1 MFAAI
6 RRLSKFSWLNAT
18 RGRLFCRSHGWL
30 LCGIYLLVPAIL
42 WAEDKKPPAF
52 NAEEAIKTLRGET
65 DLVWLVVASILVF
78 FMQAGFAYVETG
90 FSRKKNAVNI
100 LMKNTSD
107 FLVGSLGF
115 WLIGFALMFGPQL
128 IQGIGFGKPMF
139 GDKLLEGPDGK
150 PIAFNYAFLFF
161 QMVFAGTSA
170 TIVSGAMAE
179 RTKFISYVVFS
190 LICSS
195 FIYPV
200 FGSLVWSNLFDAK
213 NVGYLAQKGFIDFAG
228 STVVH
233 SIGGWMGLAGTIA
246 LGARI
251 GKFGAKHEVK
261 PILGHNM
268 SMSVLGMFIL
278 WFGWFGFNPGSTG
291 VVKDGS
297 FAIIAITTNMAACAG
312 GITAI
317 ITSWILFKRPDV
329 SMVVNGVLGGLVA
342 ITAGC
347 NNVDPKGAVAIG
359 GISGVL
365 VVYGVLLL
373 DWLKIDD
380 PVGAVSVHGLA
391 GAWGTLAVGLFANPN
406 YGGGPAGLFYGGG
419 WTQFG
424 IQALGTGM
432 AFAWAFPASLIVF
445 YLMKWIP
452 FIGLRVPES
461 EEIEGLDIIE
471 HGIEAY
477 PEET

>member
-1 MFAAI
+1 MKPRKLFTVASSILFLMA
-6 RRLSKFSWLNAT
+6 SAVFS
-18 RGRLFCRSHGWL
+18 
-30 LCGIYLLVPAIL
+30 VD
-42 WAEDKKPPAF
+42 EKKPAF
-52 NAEEAIKTLRGET
+52 NAEEALKTLRAET
-65 DLVWLVVASILVF
+65 DLVWLLVAGFLVF

-90 FSRKKNAVNI
+90 FSRKKNVVNI

-115 WLIGFALMFGPQL
+115 WMIGFSLMFGPH
-128 IQGIGFGKPMF
+128 IIAGFGVGMPVLF
-139 GDKLLEGPDGK
+139 DKLLEGPDGK
-150 PIAFNYAFLFF
+150 PIAFNYGFLFF
-161 QMVFAGTSA
+161 QMVFAGTAA

-179 RTKFISYVVFS
+179 RTKFSSYVIFS
-190 LICSS
+190 FFCSAL
-195 FIYPV
+195 IYPL

-213 NVGYLAQKGFIDFAG
+213 NIGWLAKNNFIDFAG

-233 SIGGWMGLAGTIA
+233 SLGGWMGLAGTIA
-246 LGARI
+246 LGPRI

-291 VVKDGS
+291 VIKDGS
-297 FAIIAITTNMAACAG
+297 FAIIAITTNLAACAG
-312 GITAI
+312 GTTAI
-317 ITSWILFKRPDV
+317 IISWLLFKRPDV
-329 SMVVNGVLGGLVA
+329 SMVVNGILGGLVA

-359 GISGVL
+359 GLAGIL

-380 PVGAVSVHGLA
+380 PVGAVSVHGIC

-419 WTQFG
+419 TAQLSA
-424 IQALGTGM
+424 QALGVGT
-432 AFAWAFPASLIVF
+432 AFVWGFSASLIVF
-445 YLMKWIP
+445 YFMKLVP

>member
-1 MFAAI
+1 MKPRKLFTFAMPILLLMASALFAA
-6 RRLSKFSWLNAT
+6 
-18 RGRLFCRSHGWL
+18 
-30 LCGIYLLVPAIL
+30 
-42 WAEDKKPPAF
+42 EEKKPAF
-52 NAEEAIKTLRGET
+52 SAEEAIKTLRSET
-65 DLVWLVVASILVF
+65 DLVWLLVAGFLVF

-107 FLVGSLGF
+107 FLVGSLAF
-115 WLIGFALMFGPQL
+115 WMIGFSLMFGPQL
-128 IQGIGFGKPMF
+128 IAGFGVGMPIF
-139 GDKLLEGPDGK
+139 FDKLLEGADGK
-150 PIAFNYAFLFF
+150 PIAYNYGFLFF
-161 QMVFAGTSA
+161 QMVFAGTAA

-179 RTKFISYVVFS
+179 RTKFISYVFFS
-190 LICSS
+190 FICSAL
-195 FIYPV
+195 IYPL
-200 FGSLVWSNLFDAK
+200 FGSLVWSNLFDPK
-213 NVGYLAQKGFIDFAG
+213 NVGWLAKHNFIDFAG

-233 SIGGWMGLAGTIA
+233 SLGGWMGLAGTIA
-246 LGARI
+246 LGPRI

-291 VVKDGS
+291 VIKDGS
-297 FAIIAITTNMAACAG
+297 FAIIAITTNLAACAG
-312 GITAI
+312 GTTAI
-317 ITSWILFKRPDV
+317 IMSWLLFKRPDV
-329 SMVVNGVLGGLVA
+329 SMVVNGILGGLVA

-359 GISGVL
+359 GIAGIL
-365 VVYGVLLL
+365 VVYCVLLL

-380 PVGAVSVHGLA
+380 PVGAVSVHGFC

-419 WTQFG
+419 TAQLG
-424 IQALGTGM
+424 AQALGVGTVFVWG
-432 AFAWAFPASLIVF
+432 FSASLLVF
-445 YLMKWIP
+445 YFMKLVP

>member
-1 MFAAI
+1 MLRIKRHSIVTSACIFVTIVLSRAA
-6 RRLSKFSWLNAT
+6 F
-18 RGRLFCRSHGWL
+18 
-30 LCGIYLLVPAIL
+30 
-42 WAEDKKPPAF
+42 AEDQAPAAF
-52 NAEEAIKTLRGET
+52 NAEEAVKNLRGET
-65 DLVWLVVASILVF
+65 DLLWLMVAGFLVF

-100 LMKNTSD
+100 LMKNISD

-115 WLIGFALMFGPQL
+115 WIIGFSLMFGPQL
-128 IQGIGFGKPMF
+128 IAGFGVGAPRF
-139 GDKLLEGPDGK
+139 FDELLEGPDGK
-150 PIAFNYAFLFF
+150 PVAYNYAFLFF
-161 QMVFAGTSA
+161 QMVFAGTAA

-179 RTKFISYVVFS
+179 RTKFISYIFFS
-190 LICSS
+190 LICSAI
-195 FIYPV
+195 IYPL
-200 FGSLVWSNLFDAK
+200 FGSLAWSNLFDSK
-213 NVGYLAQKGFIDFAG
+213 NVGWLASKNFIDFAG

-233 SIGGWMGLAGTIA
+233 SLGGWMGLAGTIA
-246 LGARI
+246 LGPRI
-251 GKFGAKHEVK
+251 GKFGSGHEVK

-268 SMSVLGMFIL
+268 SMSVMGMFIL

-291 VVKDGS
+291 AVKDGA
-297 FAIIAITTNMAACAG
+297 FAIIAITTNLAACAG
-312 GITAI
+312 GFTAI
-317 ITSWILFKRPDV
+317 LTSWVLFKRPDV

-359 GISGVL
+359 GIAGVL

-406 YGGGPAGLFYGGG
+406 YGAGPAGLFYGGG
-419 WTQFG
+419 TAQLAA
-424 IQALGTGM
+424 QALGVGV
-432 AFAWAFPASLIVF
+432 AFLWAFPVSFVVF
-445 YLMKWIP
+445 SLMKYIP
-452 FIGLRVPES
+452 FIGLRVPAS

>member
-1 MFAAI
+1 MHK
-6 RRLSKFSWLNAT
+6 LSKHPVLAT
-18 RGRLFCRSHGWL
+18 AVSFLTLFLSQGL
-30 LCGIYLLVPAIL
+30 FAQETPTT
-42 WAEDKKPPAF
+42 PF
-52 NAEEAIKTLRGET
+52 NAEDAIKSLRSET
-65 DLVWLVVASILVF
+65 DLLWLMVAGFLVF

-90 FSRKKNAVNI
+90 FSRKKNVVNI

-115 WLIGFALMFGPQL
+115 WMIGFSLMFGPQL
-128 IQGIGFGKPMF
+128 IAGFGLGTPVLF
-139 GDKLLEGPDGK
+139 DTLLEGPDGK

-161 QMVFAGTSA
+161 QMVFAGTAA

-179 RTKFISYVVFS
+179 RTKFISYIFFS
-190 LICSS
+190 FICSAI
-195 FIYPV
+195 IYPL
-200 FGSLVWSNLFDAK
+200 FGSLVWSNLFDSK
-213 NVGYLAQKGFIDFAG
+213 NVGYLASKNFIDFAG

-233 SIGGWMGLAGTIA
+233 SLGGWMGLAGTIA
-246 LGARI
+246 LGPRI
-251 GKFGAKHEVK
+251 GKFGTGHEVK

-268 SMSVLGMFIL
+268 SMSVMGMFIL

-297 FAIIAITTNMAACAG
+297 FAIIAITTNLAACAG
-312 GITAI
+312 GVTAI
-317 ITSWILFKRPDV
+317 LTSWILFKRPDV

-359 GISGVL
+359 AVAGIL

-380 PVGAVSVHGLA
+380 PVGAVSVHGFA

-406 YGGGPAGLFYGGG
+406 YGAGPAGLFYGGG
-419 WTQFG
+419 VAQLWA
-424 IQALGTGM
+424 QALGVGV
-432 AFAWAFPASLIVF
+432 AFLWAFPVSLAVF
-445 YLMKWIP
+445 TLMKYIP
-452 FIGLRVPES
+452 FIGLRVPAS

>member
-1 MFAAI
+1 MLAAI
-6 RRLSKFSWLNAT
+6 QSFSTTLFPRNWGKVFLRL
-18 RGRLFCRSHGWL
+18 GWL
-30 LCGIYLLVPAIL
+30 SLLVPAIL
-42 WAEDKKPPAF
+42 WGEDKKPPAF
-52 NAEEAIKTLRGET
+52 NAEEAVKALRSDT
-65 DLVWLVVASILVF
+65 DLVWLIVAGTLVF

-128 IQGIGFGKPMF
+128 IVGFGFGKPMF
-139 GDKLLEGPDGK
+139 GDKLLEGADGK

-200 FGSLVWSNLFDAK
+200 FGSLVWSNLLDPK
-213 NVGYLAQKGFIDFAG
+213 NAGYLAQKGFIDFAG

-291 VVKDGS
+291 AVKDGS
-297 FAIIAITTNMAACAG
+297 FAIVAITTNMAACAG
-312 GITAI
+312 GVTAI

-359 GISGVL
+359 GIAGVL

-380 PVGAVSVHGLA
+380 PVGAVSVHGFC
-391 GAWGTLAVGLFANPN
+391 GAWGTIAVGLFANPN

-432 AFAWAFPASLIVF
+432 AFGWAFPASLVVF

-452 FIGLRVPES
+452 FIGLRVPAS

>member
-1 MFAAI
+1 MNLRTHTRKIFRSLTVTLAF
-6 RRLSKFSWLNAT
+6 LSAGSA
-18 RGRLFCRSHGWL
+18 RLF
-30 LCGIYLLVPAIL
+30 A
-42 WAEDKKPPAF
+42 DNPPAAAF
-52 NAEEAIKTLRGET
+52 EAESAIKSLRSET
-65 DLVWLVVASILVF
+65 DLLWLMVAGFLVF

-90 FSRKKNAVNI
+90 FSRKKNVVNI

-115 WLIGFALMFGPQL
+115 WTIGFSLMFGPQL
-128 IQGIGFGKPMF
+128 IAGFGVGIPHF
-139 GDKLLEGPDGK
+139 FDRLLEGPDGK

-161 QMVFAGTSA
+161 QMVFAGTAA

-179 RTKFISYVVFS
+179 RTKFLSYVVFS
-190 LICSS
+190 LICSAL
-195 FIYPV
+195 IYPL
-200 FGSLVWSNLFDAK
+200 FGSLVWSNLFDSK
-213 NVGYLAQKGFIDFAG
+213 NVGWLASKNFIDFAG

-233 SIGGWMGLAGTIA
+233 SVGGWMGLAGTIA
-246 LGARI
+246 LGPRI
-251 GKFGAKHEVK
+251 GKFGTGHEVK

-297 FAIIAITTNMAACAG
+297 FAIIAITTNLAACAG
-312 GITAI
+312 GSTAI
-317 ITSWILFKRPDV
+317 LTSWILFKRPDV
-329 SMVVNGVLGGLVA
+329 SMVVNGILGGLVA

-359 GISGVL
+359 AIAGIL

-373 DWLKIDD
+373 DWLQIDD
-380 PVGAVSVHGLA
+380 PVGAVSVHGFA

-406 YGGGPAGLFYGGG
+406 YGAGPAGLFYGGG
-419 WTQFG
+419 TAQLAA
-424 IQALGTGM
+424 QALGVG
-432 AFAWAFPASLIVF
+432 AGFLWAFPVSFAVF
-445 YLMKWIP
+445 TLMKYIP
-452 FIGLRVPES
+452 FIGLRVPPS

>member
-1 MFAAI
+1 MKL
-6 RRLSKFSWLNAT
+6 RRLFT
-18 RGRLFCRSHGWL
+18 MTSHL
-30 LCGIYLLVPAIL
+30 LLPTSALIAV
-42 WAEDKKPPAF
+42 EEKKPAF
-52 NAEEAIKTLRGET
+52 NAEEAVKALRSDT
-65 DLVWLVVASILVF
+65 DLLWLVIAGTLVF

-100 LMKNTSD
+100 LMKNTAD

-115 WLIGFALMFGPQL
+115 WLIGFSLMFGPHL
-128 IQGIGFGKPMF
+128 LAGIGVGLPRMAEKM
-139 GDKLLEGPDGK
+139 LEGPDGK
-150 PIAFNYAFLFF
+150 PIAFNFAFFFF
-161 QMVFAGTSA
+161 QMVFAGTAA

-179 RTKFISYVVFS
+179 RTKFVTYVIFS
-190 LICSS
+190 FFCSAL
-195 FIYPV
+195 IYPV
-200 FGSLVWSNLFDAK
+200 FGSMVWSNLLDPN
-213 NVGYLAQKGFIDFAG
+213 NVGWLAKRGFIDFAG

-233 SIGGWMGLAGTIA
+233 SMGGWVGLAGTIA
-246 LGARI
+246 LGARV
-251 GKFGAKHEVK
+251 GKFGAHHEVK

-291 VVKDGS
+291 VVKDGG

-312 GITAI
+312 GTTAI
-317 ITSWILFKRPDV
+317 LTSWLLFKRPDV
-329 SMVVNGVLGGLVA
+329 SMVVNGILGGLVA

-359 GISGVL
+359 GLAGIF

-380 PVGAVSVHGLA
+380 PVGAVSVHGLC

-406 YGGGPAGLFYGGG
+406 YGAGPAGLFYGGG
-419 WTQFG
+419 FSQLG
-424 IQALGTGM
+424 VQALGVGA
-432 AFAWAFPASLIVF
+432 AFAWGFPVALILF

>member
-1 MFAAI
+1 MKL
-6 RRLSKFSWLNAT
+6 RRLFTMTSQ
-18 RGRLFCRSHGWL
+18 L
-30 LCGIYLLVPAIL
+30 LLSTSALIAV
-42 WAEDKKPPAF
+42 EEKKPAF
-52 NAEEAIKTLRGET
+52 NAEEAVKTLRSET
-65 DLVWLVVASILVF
+65 DLLWLLVAGFLVF

-90 FSRKKNAVNI
+90 FSRKKNVVNI
-100 LMKNTSD
+100 LMKNISD
-107 FLVGSLGF
+107 FLVGSLAF
-115 WLIGFALMFGPQL
+115 WMIGFSLMFGPQL
-128 IQGIGFGKPMF
+128 MAGFGIGMPIFF
-139 GDKLLEGPDGK
+139 DKLLEGSDGK
-150 PIAFNYAFLFF
+150 PIAFNYGFLFF
-161 QMVFAGTSA
+161 QMVFAGTAA

-179 RTKFISYVVFS
+179 RTKFISYIFFS
-190 LICSS
+190 FVCSAV
-195 FIYPV
+195 IYPV

-213 NVGYLAQKGFIDFAG
+213 NVGWLAKNNFIDFAG

-233 SIGGWMGLAGTIA
+233 SLGGWMGLAGTIA
-246 LGARI
+246 LGPRI
-251 GKFGAKHEVK
+251 GKFGAKHDVK

-268 SMSVLGMFIL
+268 SMSVMGMFIL

-297 FAIIAITTNMAACAG
+297 FAIIAITTNLAACAG
-312 GITAI
+312 GTTAI
-317 ITSWILFKRPDV
+317 IMSWLLFKRPDV
-329 SMVVNGVLGGLVA
+329 SMVVNGILGGLVA

-359 GISGVL
+359 GVAGIL
-365 VVYGVLLL
+365 VVYCVLLL

-380 PVGAVSVHGLA
+380 PVGAVSVHGFC

-419 WTQFG
+419 IAQLGAQGLGVGIAFG
-424 IQALGTGM
+424 WG
-432 AFAWAFPASLIVF
+432 FFASLVVF
-445 YLMKWIP
+445 YFMKLVP

>member
-1 MFAAI
+1 MRNRWMSIF
-6 RRLSKFSWLNAT
+6 RRVSIPLVVMLPIFS
-18 RGRLFCRSHGWL
+18 
-30 LCGIYLLVPAIL
+30 L
-42 WAEDKKPPAF
+42 WAEDKKPAF
-52 NAEEAIKTLRGET
+52 NAEDAVKTLRSDA
-65 DLVWLVVASILVF
+65 DLLWLMVAGFLVF

-100 LMKNTSD
+100 LMKNISD
-107 FLVGSLGF
+107 FLVGSVGYWMLGF
-115 WLIGFALMFGPQL
+115 SLMFGPQV
-128 IQGIGFGKPMF
+128 IAGFGVGMPQF
-139 GDKLLEGPDGK
+139 FDKLLESPDGK
-150 PIAFNYAFLFF
+150 PIAFNYGFLFF
-161 QMVFAGTSA
+161 QMVFAGTAA

-190 LICSS
+190 FICSTL
-195 FIYPV
+195 IYPL

-213 NVGYLAQKGFIDFAG
+213 NIGWLAKHNFIDFAG

-233 SIGGWMGLAGTIA
+233 SLGGWMGLAGTIA
-246 LGARI
+246 LGPRI
-251 GKFGAKHEVK
+251 GKFGAHHDVK

-291 VVKDGS
+291 AIKDGS
-297 FAIIAITTNMAACAG
+297 FAVIAITTNLAACTGGMAA
-312 GITAI
+312 I
-317 ITSWILFKRPDV
+317 IMSWMLFKRPDV
-329 SMVVNGVLGGLVA
+329 SMVVNGILGGLVA

-347 NNVDPKGAVAIG
+347 NNVDARGAAAIG
-359 GISGVL
+359 AIAGVL

-380 PVGAVSVHGLA
+380 PVGAVSVHGMC
-391 GAWGTLAVGLFANPN
+391 GAWGTLAIGFFANPN
-406 YGGGPAGLFYGGG
+406 YGGGPAGIFYGGG
-419 WTQFG
+419 AAQLG
-424 IQALGTGM
+424 AQALGAGA
-432 AFAWAFPASLIVF
+432 AFAWGFPVSLLVF

>member
-1 MFAAI
+1 A
-6 RRLSKFSWLNAT
+6 
-18 RGRLFCRSHGWL
+18 
-30 LCGIYLLVPAIL
+30 
-42 WAEDKKPPAF
+42 AF
-52 NAEEAIKTLRGET
+52 NAEEAVKNLRSDT
-65 DLVWLVVASILVF
+65 DLLWLMVAGFLVF

-90 FSRKKNAVNI
+90 FSRKKNVVNI

-115 WLIGFALMFGPQL
+115 WTIGFSLMFGPQL
-128 IQGIGFGKPMF
+128 VAGFGF
-139 GDKLLEGPDGK
+139 GTPVLFDRLLEGPDGK

-161 QMVFAGTSA
+161 QMVFAGTAA

-179 RTKFISYVVFS
+179 RTKFISYVFFS
-190 LICSS
+190 LICSAI
-195 FIYPV
+195 IYPL
-200 FGSLVWSNLFDAK
+200 FGSLVWSNLFDNK
-213 NVGYLAQKGFIDFAG
+213 NVGWLASKNFIDFAG

-233 SIGGWMGLAGTIA
+233 SLGGWMGLAGTIA
-246 LGARI
+246 LGPRI
-251 GKFGAKHEVK
+251 GKFGTGHEVK

-291 VVKDGS
+291 TIKDGS
-297 FAIIAITTNMAACAG
+297 FAIIAITTNLAACAG
-312 GITAI
+312 GVAAI
-317 ITSWILFKRPDV
+317 LTSWILFKRPDV
-329 SMVVNGVLGGLVA
+329 SMVVNGILGGLVA

-347 NNVDPKGAVAIG
+347 SNVDPKGAVAIG
-359 GISGVL
+359 GVAGVL

-380 PVGAVSVHGLA
+380 PVGAVSVHGFA

-406 YGGGPAGLFYGGG
+406 YGAGPAGLFYGGG
-419 WTQFG
+419 TAQLAA
-424 IQALGTGM
+424 QALGVAAG
-432 AFAWAFPASLIVF
+432 FLWAFPVSLAVF
-445 YLMKWIP
+445 TLMKYIP
-452 FIGLRVPES
+452 FIGLRVPAS

>member
-1 MFAAI
+1 MLSAI
-6 RRLSKFSWLNAT
+6 GTFSKSIFSRSSGRWLLRLSWL
-18 RGRLFCRSHGWL
+18 CL
-30 LCGIYLLVPAIL
+30 LIPAVL
-42 WAEDKKPPAF
+42 WGEDKKPPAF
-52 NAEEAIKTLRGET
+52 NAEEAVKALRSDT
-65 DLVWLVVASILVF
+65 DLVWLIIAGTLVF

-128 IQGIGFGKPMF
+128 IVGFGFGKPMF

-150 PIAFNYAFLFF
+150 PIAFNFAFLFF

-200 FGSLVWSNLFDAK
+200 FGSLVWSNLLDAK

-251 GKFGAKHEVK
+251 GKFGTGHDVK

-359 GISGVL
+359 GIAGVL

-380 PVGAVSVHGLA
+380 PVGAVSVHGLC
-391 GAWGTLAVGLFANPN
+391 GAWGTVAVGLFANPN
-406 YGGGPAGLFYGGG
+406 YGAGPAGLFYGGG
-419 WTQFG
+419 WGQFG
-424 IQALGTGM
+424 VQALGAGM
-432 AFAWAFPASLIVF
+432 AFGWAFPASLVVF

-452 FIGLRVPES
+452 FVGLRVPES

>member
-1 MFAAI
+1 MNRLKYYPLRACAVLFFTLVSGERIFAQENQA
-6 RRLSKFSWLNAT
+6 A
-18 RGRLFCRSHGWL
+18 
-30 LCGIYLLVPAIL
+30 
-42 WAEDKKPPAF
+42 AF
-52 NAEEAIKTLRGET
+52 NAEEAVKNLRSDT
-65 DLVWLVVASILVF
+65 DLLWLMVAGFLVF

-90 FSRKKNAVNI
+90 FSRKKNVVNI

-115 WLIGFALMFGPQL
+115 WTIGFSLMFGPQL
-128 IQGIGFGKPMF
+128 VAGFGF
-139 GDKLLEGPDGK
+139 GTPVLFDRLLEGPDGK

-161 QMVFAGTSA
+161 QMVFAGTAA

-179 RTKFISYVVFS
+179 RTKFISYVFFS
-190 LICSS
+190 LICSAI
-195 FIYPV
+195 IYPL
-200 FGSLVWSNLFDAK
+200 FGSLVWSNLFDNK
-213 NVGYLAQKGFIDFAG
+213 NVGWLASKNFIDFAG

-233 SIGGWMGLAGTIA
+233 SLGGWMGLAGTIA
-246 LGARI
+246 LGPRI
-251 GKFGAKHEVK
+251 GKFGTGHEVK

-291 VVKDGS
+291 TIKDGS
-297 FAIIAITTNMAACAG
+297 FAIIAITTNLAACAG
-312 GITAI
+312 GVAAI
-317 ITSWILFKRPDV
+317 LTSWILFKRPDV
-329 SMVVNGVLGGLVA
+329 SMVVNGILGGLVA

-347 NNVDPKGAVAIG
+347 SNVDPKGAVAIG
-359 GISGVL
+359 GVAGVL

-380 PVGAVSVHGLA
+380 PVGAVSVHGFA

-406 YGGGPAGLFYGGG
+406 YGAGPAGLFYGGG
-419 WTQFG
+419 TAQLAA
-424 IQALGTGM
+424 QALGVAAG
-432 AFAWAFPASLIVF
+432 FLWAFPVSLAVF
-445 YLMKWIP
+445 TLMKYIP
-452 FIGLRVPES
+452 FIGLRVPAS

>member
-1 MFAAI
+1 MFSAI
-6 RRLSKFSWLNAT
+6 RRFSKLRWL
-18 RGRLFCRSHGWL
+18 
-30 LCGIYLLVPAIL
+30 YLLVPAIL
-42 WAEDKKPPAF
+42 WAEDKKAPAF
-52 NAEEAIKTLRGET
+52 NAEEAVKTLRGET
-65 DLVWLVVASILVF
+65 DLVWLIIAGILVF

-128 IQGIGFGKPMF
+128 IQGFGFGRPMF

-312 GITAI
+312 GVTAI

-359 GISGVL
+359 GIAGVL

-380 PVGAVSVHGLA
+380 PVGAVSVHGLC
-391 GAWGTLAVGLFANPN
+391 GAWGTVAVGLFANPN

-424 IQALGTGM
+424 IQALGAGT

>member
-1 MFAAI
+1 MLSAI
-6 RRLSKFSWLNAT
+6 GTFSKSIFSRSSGRWLLRLSWL
-18 RGRLFCRSHGWL
+18 CL
-30 LCGIYLLVPAIL
+30 LIPAVL
-42 WAEDKKPPAF
+42 WGEDKKPPAF
-52 NAEEAIKTLRGET
+52 NAEEAVKALRSDT
-65 DLVWLVVASILVF
+65 DLVWLIIAGTLVF

-128 IQGIGFGKPMF
+128 IVGFGFGKPMF

-150 PIAFNYAFLFF
+150 PIAFNFAFLFF

-200 FGSLVWSNLFDAK
+200 FGSLVWSNLLDTK

-251 GKFGAKHEVK
+251 GKFGTGHDVK

-359 GISGVL
+359 GIAGVL

-380 PVGAVSVHGLA
+380 PVGAVSVHGLC
-391 GAWGTLAVGLFANPN
+391 GAWGTVAVGLFANPN
-406 YGGGPAGLFYGGG
+406 YGAGPAGLFYGGG
-419 WTQFG
+419 WGQFG
-424 IQALGTGM
+424 VQALGAGM
-432 AFAWAFPASLIVF
+432 AFGWAFPASLVVF

-452 FIGLRVPES
+452 FVGLRVPES

>member
-1 MFAAI
+1 MNIACNLQGESMKLLQRAILIFSLAAI
-6 RRLSKFSWLNAT
+6 GSSAALVAADEAKPAT
-18 RGRLFCRSHGWL
+18 
-30 LCGIYLLVPAIL
+30 
-42 WAEDKKPPAF
+42 F

-65 DLVWLVVASILVF
+65 DLLWLVVASVLVF

-100 LMKNTSD
+100 LMKNISD

-115 WLIGFALMFGPQL
+115 WLLGFSLMFGPQL
-128 IQGIGFGKPMF
+128 ITGLGFGSPWMF
-139 GDKLLEGPDGK
+139 EKLLEGSDGK
-150 PIAFNYAFLFF
+150 PIAFNYGFLFF
-161 QMVFAGTSA
+161 QMVFAGTAA

-179 RTKFISYVVFS
+179 RTKFISYVFFS

-195 FIYPV
+195 IIYPL
-200 FGSLVWSNLFDAK
+200 FGSMVWSNLLDTN
-213 NVGYLAQKGFIDFAG
+213 NVGWLAKKGFIDFAG

-233 SIGGWMGLAGTIA
+233 SLGGWMGLAGTIA
-246 LGARI
+246 LGPRI
-251 GKFGAKHEVK
+251 GKFGSHHEVK

-291 VVKDGS
+291 VVKDGN
-297 FAIIAITTNMAACAG
+297 FAIIAITTNLAACAG
-312 GITAI
+312 GMTAI
-317 ITSWILFKRPDV
+317 ITSWLLFKRPDV
-329 SMVVNGVLGGLVA
+329 SMVVNGILGGLVA

-347 NNVDPKGAVAIG
+347 NNVDAKGAVAIG
-359 GISGVL
+359 AVAGVL
-365 VVYGVLLL
+365 VVYCVLLL

-380 PVGAVSVHGLA
+380 PVGAVSVHGFC
-391 GAWGTLAVGLFANPN
+391 GAWGTLAIGFFANPKF
-406 YGGGPAGLFYGGG
+406 GAGPAGLFYGGDSA
-419 WTQFG
+419 QLG
-424 IQALGTGM
+424 IQALGVGV
-432 AFAWAFPASLIVF
+432 AFLWAFPISFMVF
-445 YLMKWIP
+445 MFMKHVP

>member
-1 MFAAI
+1 MYRCIYPRIAGLLIKFFALPAG
-6 RRLSKFSWLNAT
+6 SAAFAQEKSAT
-18 RGRLFCRSHGWL
+18 
-30 LCGIYLLVPAIL
+30 V
-42 WAEDKKPPAF
+42 F
-52 NAEEAIKTLRGET
+52 NAEEAVKNLRSDT
-65 DLVWLVVASILVF
+65 DLLWLMVAGFLVF

-90 FSRKKNAVNI
+90 FSRKKNVVNI

-115 WLIGFALMFGPQL
+115 WTVGFSLMFGPQL
-128 IQGIGFGKPMF
+128 VTGFGIGAPLFF
-139 GDKLLEGPDGK
+139 DRLLEGPDGK

-161 QMVFAGTSA
+161 QMVFAGTAA

-190 LICSS
+190 LVCSAV
-195 FIYPV
+195 IYPL
-200 FGSLVWSNLFDAK
+200 FGSLVWSNLFDSK
-213 NVGYLAQKGFIDFAG
+213 NIGYLASHNFIDFAG

-233 SIGGWMGLAGTIA
+233 SLGGWMGLAGTIA
-246 LGARI
+246 LGPRI
-251 GKFGAKHEVK
+251 GKFGTGHEVK

-278 WFGWFGFNPGSTG
+278 WFGWFGFNPGSTA
-291 VVKDGS
+291 VVKDGA
-297 FAIIAITTNMAACAG
+297 FAIIAITTNLAACAG
-312 GITAI
+312 GCAAI
-317 ITSWILFKRPDV
+317 LTSWVLFKRPDV
-329 SMVVNGVLGGLVA
+329 SMVVNGILGGLVA

-359 GISGVL
+359 AIAGAL

-373 DWLKIDD
+373 DRLRIDD
-380 PVGAVSVHGLA
+380 PVGAVSVHGFA
-391 GAWGTLAVGLFANPN
+391 GAWGTLAVGFFANPN
-406 YGGGPAGLFYGGG
+406 YGAGPAGLFYGGG
-419 WTQFG
+419 TTQLAA
-424 IQALGTGM
+424 QARGVGA
-432 AFAWAFPASLIVF
+432 AFLWAFPVSFAVF
-445 YLMKWIP
+445 SLMKHVP
-452 FIGLRVPES
+452 FIGLRVPAS